1 MCATNKREDAMET
14 MNRRSAIALG
24 VTAAAVAPLFALAR
38 SATAKEYGPN
48 EGTEIAPGVRLVEV
62 GTGTSDIPAYKSIS
76 IVDIVFQPG
85 AVAPEEVMDNDMVCT
100 IAAGEFTIKK
110 ADKEFKLKEGDMYT
124 CAKGKTDGATN
135 TSAVVG
141 VHRVAILKAA

>member
-1 MCATNKREDAMET
+1 MET

-24 VTAAAVAPLFALAR
+24 VTAAAVTPLFALAR

-48 EGTEIAPGVRLVEV
+48 EGKEVAPGVRVVEV
-62 GTGTSDIPAYKSIS
+62 GTGNADIPAYKSIS

-85 AVAPEEVMDNDMVCT
+85 AVFPETVMDADMVCT
-100 IAAGEFTIKK
+100 IATGEFTIKK
-110 ADKEFKLKEGDMYT
+110 ADEEFKLKEGDMYT

-135 TSAVVG
+135 TGAAVG
-141 VHRVAILKAA
+141 VHRVAILIPAGA